1 MISSQTTA
9 IPKLYIGIDIHK
21 KQWSVHLRT
30 DICDHIGFSMP
41 PDPDKLF
48 QYAQLHFPDHEV
60 AVAFE
65 IGCCGFWAARHFLN
79 YGWQACLPQAGYRS

>member
-1 MISSQTTA
+1 
-9 IPKLYIGIDIHK
+9 
-21 KQWSVHLRT
+21 
-30 DICDHIGFSMP
+30 MP

-65 IGCCGFWAARHFLN
+65 IGCCGFWAAGLFLN
-79 YGWQACLPQAGYRS
+79 YGWQGRHRQVY

>member
-1 MISSQTTA
+1 
-9 IPKLYIGIDIHK
+9 
-21 KQWSVHLRT
+21 
-30 DICDHIGFSMP
+30 MP
-41 PDPDKLF
+41 PDPEKLF

-79 YGWQACLPQAGYRS
+79 YGWQACLPQAGHGS